1 MENHM
6 IVSNTCQRIT
16 SFEKT
21 NIIIVHILL
30 SNFWNNSDVH
40 QFHRYQQK
48 KQSPLFLSE
57 LTWYKM
63 TTTYYVEGPGPV
75 ADLFATTYFVSYWQ
89 NYLLIWGVDFSN
101 IYHVCS
107 LGAINVSCF
116 NLISFTYICIDDT
129 DVCLF
134 VCLSLIWFSASLIFD
149 TFVMENHMIVSNTC
163 QRITSFVTG
172 VNKSRYPFVIILFS

>member
-1 MENHM
+1 MCIHSTD
-6 IVSNTCQRIT
+6 IKLR
-16 SFEKT
+16 
-21 NIIIVHILL
+21 
-30 SNFWNNSDVH
+30 
-40 QFHRYQQK
+40 

-75 ADLFATTYFVSYWQ
+75 ADLFAITYFVSYWQ

-116 NLISFTYICIDDT
+116 NLVSFTYIPLVNLFLPNHQIKRQLRIDNPET
-129 DVCLF
+129 LTT
-134 VCLSLIWFSASLIFD
+134 LGIRHR
-149 TFVMENHMIVSNTC
+149 TKTKKNT
-163 QRITSFVTG
+163 QLRKLKT
-172 VNKSRYPFVIILFS
+172 K